1 MKLTIFDLD
10 HTLLSG
16 DSDVLWCEFLM
27 NQGVLDRASFAP
39 RNRVMESQYKAGTV
53 SALAFSQFYLS
64 TLAGHS
70 PAFWQPWR
78 QRFLGEVIAP
88 RIPAAA
94 RSLLLQHQLAADLV
108 VMSTATNRFITE
120 LTAAH
125 LQIEHL
131 IATECAVGT
140 DGCFNGAIAGTA
152 NMRQGKVERMHAWLA
167 ARGQSLTEFESR
179 FYSDSI
185 NDLPLL
191 LAVQEAVAVD
201 PDARLRAEA
210 LARGWQVMSLR

>member
-1 MKLTIFDLD
+1 LKLTVFDLD

-27 NQGVLDRASFAP
+27 GHGVLDRASFAP
-39 RNRVMESQYKAGTV
+39 RNRLMESQYKAGTV
-53 SALAFSQFYLS
+53 SPLDFSQFYLS
-64 TLAGHS
+64 TLAGRS

-78 QRFLGEVIAP
+78 QRFLDEVIAP
-88 RIPAAA
+88 RIPASA
-94 RSLLLQHQLAADLV
+94 RSLLREHQTADELV

-125 LQIEHL
+125 LHIEHL
-131 IATECAVGT
+131 IATECELSA
-140 DGCFNGAIAGTA
+140 DGCFNGAIAGIA
-152 NMRQGKVERMHAWLA
+152 NMRQGKVDRLHAWLA
-167 ARGQSLTEFESR
+167 ARGQTLAEFESR

-191 LAVQEAVAVD
+191 LAVQHAVAVD

-210 LARGWQVMSLR
+210 LARGWPMVSLR